1 MWKVL
6 LVIITLALGYWFLV
20 NKRKQKS
27 SARDRTG
34 DLLTVEHV
42 KDVYGGDILDDEVE
56 KMLVFSG

>member
-34 DLLTVEHV
+34 DLLTVEHI
-42 KDVYGGDILDDEVE
+42 KDVYKNDILDEEVSR
-56 KMLVFSG
+56 MLKFT

>member
-6 LVIITLALGYWFLV
+6 LVIIILSLGYWFLV
-20 NKRKQKS
+20 NKNKKNT

-42 KDVYGGDILDDEVE
+42 KDVYNHDILDEEVE